1 MDAMM
6 KSRER
11 LEDLIKRAQAGDRK
25 SLDALF
31 EDHRPRLLAFIELRM
46 GAGLRA
52 RVDAQDILQQTFL
65 KAIQSIGKF
74 QWQGEGS
81 FMSWLSGIAGNVV
94 LDLADPRRRKL
105 PERLESDWPA
115 PCASPSKALRRDER
129 FERLREAI
137 DALSPQHREVV
148 LLARIEGLP
157 VKEIAKR
164 LNLTP
169 NAVSQLLWRA
179 LQKLR
184 DGFGDTESLNL
195 PPRSLGG
202 GRGEAEGASDD
213 R

>member
-11 LEDLIKRAQAGDRK
+11 LEDLIKRAQEGDRK
-25 SLDALF
+25 SMDALL
-31 EDHRPRLLAFIELRM
+31 EDHRSSLLAFIELRM
-46 GAGLRA
+46 GARLRG
-52 RVDAQDILQQTFL
+52 RMESQDVVQQTFL
-65 KAIQSIGKF
+65 KAIQSIEDF
-74 QWQGEGS
+74 QWQGDGS
-81 FMSWLSGIAGNVV
+81 FLRWLSGIAGNVV

-105 PERLESDWPA
+105 PVRLEADPPA
-115 PCASPSKALRRDER
+115 PGVSPSKALRRDER
-129 FERLREAI
+129 FDRLREAI

-169 NAVSQLLWRA
+169 NAISQLLWRA

-184 DGFGDTESLNL
+184 STFGDTESLNL
-195 PPRSLGG
+195 PPRSLGSVQ
-202 GRGEAEGASDD
+202 GEAHGSSDGQ
-213 R
+213 